1 MSTTRS
7 LESRIWFTEVAL
19 GEYDVRG
26 VLVVGD
32 ERALVWDTL
41 SHPRDM
47 SRYPPLI
54 GDRELVIAYSHA
66 DWDHIWGTAGL
77 PHQGAVVLGHRSC
90 LTRCVGDVPVTL
102 REKQAAEPVAWDDV
116 RIVAPNRV
124 FDGETSVELGSMT
137 VTLHHLPGHTRDS
150 IVAFI
155 PERGLLLM
163 GDAAETPFPVVPEG
177 SPLAKWIAGL
187 QRWEGDAR
195 VRTVVPAHGAI
206 GGREILRRNIL
217 YLQGLRDG
225 NPVEATDPLSDFYRH
240 THESNLRAACQWGQ
254 TRPGGPASA
263 GRV

>member
-1 MSTTRS
+1 MSTVHF
-7 LESRIWFTEVAL
+7 LESRVWFTDVAL

-26 VLVVGD
+26 VLIVGD
-32 ERALVWDTL
+32 DRALVWDTL

-47 SRYPPLI
+47 NGYPPLI
-54 GDRELVIAYSHA
+54 GDRGLVIAYSHA

-77 PHQGAVVLGHRSC
+77 PHQGAVILGHRSS
-90 LTRCVGDVPVTL
+90 LARFGADVFVTL
-102 REKQAAEPVAWDDV
+102 REKQVAEPAAWDDV
-116 RIVAPNRV
+116 RLVAPNRV

-137 VTLHHLPGHTRDS
+137 VTLHHLPGHTQDS
-150 IVAFI
+150 CVAFVS
-155 PERGLLLM
+155 ERGLLLM

-177 SPLAKWIAGL
+177 SPLAEWIAGL
-187 QRWEGDAR
+187 DRWAGDSR
-195 VRTVVPAHGAI
+195 VQTVVPAHGAI

-225 NPVEATDPLSDFYRH
+225 HPVDITEPLSDFYRH